1 MANIIRHHIK
11 KRKQIYYNRFKNKD
25 NKIWWKIVNDANG
38 KNNKHQDTQFSAEQ
52 LNDGYHQVWNG
63 LKQPDITK
71 FIEPPNANDYPIIT
85 EGMVTKE
92 LARLDTTKA
101 AGPDNINNKILKEAR
116 HHLSAVITHLFN
128 LSIKHSFSPSQWKTA
143 SIVPLPKTTN
153 PTTTGDY
160 RPIALTSALCKV
172 LERIISKEIL
182 NHTKKI
188 WETNKQYGFLPGRNT
203 MDALLQVIEDWEKA
217 IDEKKTVH
225 AVFFDFAKAFD
236 LVDHN
241 ILITKIDKMLPKWIN
256 SWVAQYLTGRK
267 QRVKS
272 NNKLSEWLEVIAG
285 VIQGS
290 VLGPT
295 LFILF
300 ISDLNEYLPDTT
312 DLTKFA
318 DDLLTYCIFN
328 NINDDTTQEAVN
340 RIQKWTDDN
349 KMKLNTNKTKHMI
362 INQGNLTPTIIK
374 LNGQTLEQVKNYK
387 YLGVLINDEL
397 DYNVQWEQT
406 AKTTNCHIY
415 LIKQLKRMGF
425 KEEILV
431 NVYQS
436 ITLSQYLY
444 NAPLL
449 CSTNEMSKAE
459 MVKQQ
464 NRFFDIIGITPEK
477 ALFEYNI
484 IPIEAYID
492 QQCLNIVERI
502 LKDPY
507 HPITQKQNQTHQY
520 NTRNK
525 TIVNITQAR
534 TSKYQKS
541 CVQQSL
547 RIMRDG
553 YKNKYTDP
561 RKQET
566 TTNNYLMELQHLKQQ
581 NKRLKRAKAKGK
593 HLQAKH
599 TQLVSNNT
607 TTNKCQIC
615 NKILISAQG
624 LKIHTAKMHK

>member
-1 MANIIRHHIK
+1 
-11 KRKQIYYNRFKNKD
+11 
-25 NKIWWKIVNDANG
+25 
-38 KNNKHQDTQFSAEQ
+38 
-52 LNDGYHQVWNG
+52 
-63 LKQPDITK
+63 
-71 FIEPPNANDYPIIT
+71 
-85 EGMVTKE
+85 
-92 LARLDTTKA
+92 
-101 AGPDNINNKILKEAR
+101 
-116 HHLSAVITHLFN
+116 
-128 LSIKHSFSPSQWKTA
+128 
-143 SIVPLPKTTN
+143 
-153 PTTTGDY
+153 
-160 RPIALTSALCKV
+160 
-172 LERIISKEIL
+172 
-182 NHTKKI
+182 
-188 WETNKQYGFLPGRNT
+188 
-203 MDALLQVIEDWEKA
+203 
-217 IDEKKTVH
+217 
-225 AVFFDFAKAFD
+225 
-236 LVDHN
+236 
-241 ILITKIDKMLPKWIN
+241 
-256 SWVAQYLTGRK
+256 
-267 QRVKS
+267 
-272 NNKLSEWLEVIAG
+272 
-285 VIQGS
+285 
-290 VLGPT
+290 
-295 LFILF
+295 
-300 ISDLNEYLPDTT
+300 
-312 DLTKFA
+312 
-318 DDLLTYCIFN
+318 
-328 NINDDTTQEAVN
+328 
-340 RIQKWTDDN
+340 
-349 KMKLNTNKTKHMI
+349 
-362 INQGNLTPTIIK
+362 
-374 LNGQTLEQVKNYK
+374 
-387 YLGVLINDEL
+387 
-397 DYNVQWEQT
+397 
-406 AKTTNCHIY
+406 
-415 LIKQLKRMGF
+415 MGF

-459 MVKQQ
+459 MVKLQ